1 MSLMGVNMCN
11 LAIFSTADDKIV
23 RSILSCRNNRVKT
36 KLIITNVPDSPVAE
50 VAKKYNIKYGC
61 FDHRDYKD
69 RVSHEKDIVRFL
81 RKEKIGLIIFAHYM
95 RLVTKYFVD
104 HFRYKIINV
113 HPSLLPN
120 FKGANGYRDAFDA
133 GVEKSG
139 CTIHYVDEG
148 LDTGDIILQKEI
160 SRFRNDTFDSFKDR
174 VHEAECEAIQMFVAS
189 YSAS

>member
-1 MSLMGVNMCN
+1 MGVNMCN

-50 VAKKYNIKYGC
+50 VAKKYNIKYRC

-81 RKEKIGLIIFAHYM
+81 KKEKINLVIFAHYM
-95 RLVTKYFVD
+95 RLVTKYFVGRFKD
-104 HFRYKIINV
+104 KIVNV
-113 HPSLLPN
+113 HPSLLPD
-120 FKGANGYRDAFDA
+120 FKGADGYRYAFEA
-133 GVEKSG
+133 GVKESG

-148 LDTGDIILQKEI
+148 LDTGEIILQKAVPRLEEDD
-160 SRFRNDTFDSFKDR
+160 FHSFKSR
-174 VHEAECEAIQMFVAS
+174 VHEAECDAIHSFVES
-189 YSAS
+189 LVV